1 MKINL
6 GKIQHKQKQ
15 IVTALE
21 ISDKWLR
28 VVQAEHHKRRKIIST
43 IVTKKIDSL
52 TDDRVSGVIAKLTN
66 ELKIN
71 SHYLTISVPR
81 NVTTTRNLELPSTD
95 DFEIKDMI
103 ELQIGKQTPYA
114 SYEVIKDYQI
124 LNSDADGY
132 SNVLLVIVHRD
143 IVGRYFKI
151 LEKAGLFAERV
162 AFSSEGLLNWSRF
175 SVDTIQRAT
184 NDRPHILIGV
194 DYDTSDFEVVL
205 NKKLI
210 FGRSISLGFSQFQDQ
225 ADKGQDKFIKE
236 IGHSIYVYLNE
247 ARDKDIGKIT
257 ISGPKTFTKNLS
269 EDVLGDKF
277 GLPVEVLDQFK
288 DIPITDPAL
297 KAYQDQVDKDLSFFG
312 LVGLALTFGEQKI
325 DLIPQELEI
334 ERNVRQKGKDLYVR
348 SILLIAIVII
358 VSATFFGRV
367 YNKERYSG
375 QLKTRLLKI
384 KNATERLNSMIWV
397 IEAVKTRVSTR
408 GMSLN
413 LIAEVHEVIPPEITL
428 ISINFDGKER
438 VVLRGSSDAM
448 AEIFNLVSKLEESK
462 YFENVETKYAT
473 KRKVKDKESTDF
485 EISCPLGAKYKNIN
499 KYGL

>member
-1 MKINL
+1 MKIKL
-6 GKIQHKQKQ
+6 GKIKHKQRQ

-21 ISDKWLR
+21 ISDKWLK
-28 VVQAEHHKRRKIIST
+28 VVQAEYHKRKRIIST

-52 TDDRVSGVIAKLTN
+52 TDDRISGVIAKLAN

-71 SHYLTISVPR
+71 SHYLIISVPR

-95 DFEIKDMI
+95 AFEIKDMV

-114 SYEVIKDYQI
+114 SYEVIKDYHV
-124 LNSDADGY
+124 LDSDADGY

-151 LEKAGLFAERV
+151 LEKAGLSAERV
-162 AFSSEGLLNWSRF
+162 AFSSEGLLDWSHF
-175 SVDTIQRAT
+175 SVDIIQRVT

-194 DYDTSDFEVVL
+194 DYSTSDFEVVL
-205 NKKLI
+205 DKKLI
-210 FGRSISLGFSQFQDQ
+210 FGRSISLGFSQFQEQ
-225 ADKGQDKFIKE
+225 ADQGQDKFIKE
-236 IGHSIYVYLNE
+236 VGHSIYAYLNE
-247 ARDKDIGKIT
+247 ARDKDIDKIT
-257 ISGPKTFTKNLS
+257 ISGPKTFTRNLD
-269 EDVLGDKF
+269 EDALGDKF
-277 GLPVEVLDQFK
+277 GLPVEVIDQFRN
-288 DIPITDPAL
+288 IPITDQAL
-297 KAYQDQVDKDLSFFG
+297 KVYNEQVDKDSSFFG

-334 ERNVRQKGKDLYVR
+334 ERNVKQKGKDLYAR

-358 VSATFFGRV
+358 ISATFFGRV
-367 YNKERYSG
+367 YNKQRYFS
-375 QLKTRLLKI
+375 QLKSRLSKI
-384 KNATERLNSMIWV
+384 YDKTEQLNNMIWI
-397 IEAVKTRVSTR
+397 IEAVKMRVNTR

-413 LIAEVHEVIPPEITL
+413 LLAEVHEVIPPEINL

-438 VVLRGSSDAM
+438 MVLRGSSNTM
-448 AEIFNLVSKLEESK
+448 AEIFNLVNKLEESK

-473 KRKVKDKESTDF
+473 KRQVEGKESTDF
-485 EISCPLGAKYKNIN
+485 EILCPLGSKYRNIN

>member
-1 MKINL
+1 MKTKSGTN
-6 GKIQHKQKQ
+6 KHKQKQ
-15 IVTALE
+15 LVTALE

-28 VVQAEHHKRRKIIST
+28 VVQAECHKHKKVISA

-52 TDDRVSGVIAKLTN
+52 TDDRISGLIAKLTN

-81 NVTTTRNLELPSTD
+81 NATTTRNLELPSTD
-95 DFEIKDMI
+95 TFEIKDMI

-114 SYEVIKDYQI
+114 SYEVIKDYHI
-124 LNSDADGY
+124 LNSDAEGY

-143 IVGRYFKI
+143 IVSRYFKI
-151 LEKAGLFAERV
+151 LEKAGLSAERV

-175 SVDTIQRAT
+175 SVDIVQRAN
-184 NDRPHILIGV
+184 NDRPHILVGV

-210 FGRSISLGFSQFQDQ
+210 FGRSIALGFSQFYDQ
-225 ADKGQDKFIKE
+225 PDQEQDKFIKE
-236 IGHSIYVYLNE
+236 VGHSIYAYLNE
-247 ARDKDIGKIT
+247 ARDKDIDKIT
-257 ISGPKTFTKNLS
+257 ISGPKTFIKNLN

-277 GLPVEVLDQFK
+277 GLSVEVIDQFK
-288 DIPITDPAL
+288 NVPITDQAL
-297 KAYQDQVDKDLSFFG
+297 KLYDEQVDKDSSFFG
-312 LVGLALTFGEQKI
+312 LIGLALTFGEQNI

-334 ERNVRQKGKDLYVR
+334 ERNVKQKGKDLYVR

-358 VSATFFGRV
+358 ISATFFGRV
-367 YNKERYSG
+367 YNKERYFR
-375 QLKTRLLKI
+375 QLKAGLSKI
-384 KNATERLNSMIWV
+384 QDKTERLNNMIWML
-397 IEAVKTRVSTR
+397 EAVKTRVSTK

-413 LIAEVHEVIPPEITL
+413 LLAEVHEVIPPEINL

-438 VVLRGSSDAM
+438 VILRGSSDAM
-448 AEIFNLVSKLEESK
+448 AEIFNLVNKLEGSK
-462 YFENVETKYAT
+462 YFENVETKYVT
-473 KRKVKDKESTDF
+473 KRQVKGKESNDF
-485 EISCPLGAKYKNIN
+485 EIFCPLSEKYRNIN